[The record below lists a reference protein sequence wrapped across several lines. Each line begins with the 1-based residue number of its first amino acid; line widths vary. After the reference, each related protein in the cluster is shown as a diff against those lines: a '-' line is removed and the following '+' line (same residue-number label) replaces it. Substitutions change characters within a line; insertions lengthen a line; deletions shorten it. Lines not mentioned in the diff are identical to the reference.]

1 MDGFTVF
8 MLAIVCVGAPVTLGI
23 GSEMFKSWLRHK
35 ETMAT
40 ALNAQTAEKAAQ
52 YAAHTERL
60 EQRVRVLERIATDRG
75 SGVADEIERLRTEP
89 TPSKA
94 ILPPTSPSIVLTAR
108 NPSLVEGEI
117 R

>member
-8 MLAIVCVGAPVTLGI
+8 MLAIVCVGAPITLGI

-52 YAAHTERL
+52 YAAHNERL
-60 EQRVRVLERIATDRG
+60 EQRVRVLERIVTDRG
-75 SGVADEIERLRTEP
+75 IELSNEIDLLRD
-89 TPSKA
+89 A
-94 ILPPTSPSIVLTAR
+94 APP
-108 NPSLVEGEI
+108 PSLAD
-117 R
+117 RPLN